1 MYVYRYIYVYK
12 YVYIYVYVYV
22 YKCIYVY
29 TYMYMYIY
37 IYHAEDSVL
46 LCRINTQVREASCLA
61 LADLLSGKRF
71 GQVQILNSQLPIQF
85 TMSSDHGANF

>member
-1 MYVYRYIYVYK
+1 MYIYIYMYIYINVYMHIHI
-12 YVYIYVYVYV
+12 YVHVYIYVY
-22 YKCIYVY
+22 IYY
-29 TYMYMYIY
+29 
-37 IYHAEDSVL
+37 AQDRVL